1 MNFSSA
7 EALTEMGHSG
17 TTQLVDTIKI
27 KVPSSVHGKKK
38 KNVIM
43 LKWLGI
49 HRLVSPFCVDCC

>member
-38 KNVIM
+38 ECNYVEM
-43 LKWLGI
+43 AG
-49 HRLVSPFCVDCC
+49 DT